1 LTLTINRDFR
11 FATTILPTAYLPI
24 LLSLQADLTGYF
36 PHAIMVSAIK
46 SVSSISTI
54 SAPFSI
60 MDLSILAAKI
70 GHFKMLLQ
78 KGKG

>member
-1 LTLTINRDFR
+1 
-11 FATTILPTAYLPI
+11 
-24 LLSLQADLTGYF
+24 
-36 PHAIMVSAIK
+36 MVSAIK

-60 MDLSILAAKI
+60 MDLSIPDAKT